1 MFETQ
6 SIKTDIEIR
15 GFNSIYYFEFGK
27 DFSHSPE
34 KHNFWEMVYV
44 DSGRINA
51 ITNGIGCTLEQGQA
65 IFHEPMEI
73 HAHISDN
80 KVSNNMLVI
89 SFTCDS
95 EGMNYFKNKTFTL
108 DKTAKTLL
116 SLFLEEAK
124 NALGKI
130 SGDYKDKGNLCFS
143 DDIFGSS
150 QLLHCYFTEF
160 LIKLIRSGNT
170 MSKAVLSSEH
180 SRSIANNSLSELIC
194 EYMKSKIHSTMS
206 IKELCSHFLIG
217 KTQLCKIFKES
228 TGKSPIEYYLNLK
241 MKEAKKLIREKNH
254 SINEISEILGYS
266 SIHIFSRAFKKS
278 VGMSPTDYGK
288 SIIL

>member
-1 MFETQ
+1 MFEIQ
-6 SIKTDIEIR
+6 KVKYDIKLK

-51 ITNGIGCTLEQGQA
+51 ITNGIGCTLLQGQA
-65 IFHEPMEI
+65 IFHEPMEV

-80 KVSNNMLVI
+80 RVPNNMLVI
-89 SFTCDS
+89 SFSSDS
-95 EGMNYFKNKTFTL
+95 KEMKYFKNKTFTL

-130 SGDYKDKGNLCFS
+130 PSDYNDKRNLNFNL
-143 DDIFGSS
+143 DVFGSS
-150 QLLHCYFTEF
+150 QLLECYFTEF
-160 LIKLIRSGNT
+160 LIKLIRGGT
-170 MSKAVLSSEH
+170 VLSKKVTVSEQ
-180 SRSIANNSLSELIC
+180 SRNIANNSISELIC
-194 EYMKSKIHSTMS
+194 DYMKENIYKNVNLKDICT
-206 IKELCSHFLIG
+206 HFLIG
-217 KTQLCKIFKES
+217 KTQLCQIFKDS
-228 TGKSPIEYYLNLK
+228 TGKSPMEYYSILK
-241 MKEAKKLIREKNH
+241 TKEAKKLIREKTY
-254 SINEISEILGYS
+254 SISQISEMLGYS

-278 VGMSPTDYGK
+278 VGLSPTDYGK
-288 SIIL
+288 SII